1 MLITTV
7 IWTHQK
13 FFEVQLYV
21 ACTGRKW
28 VARLKN
34 NIRNCDFKI
43 IIVFNSG
50 TLKGSLLKW
59 DIIKL

>member
-21 ACTGRKW
+21 ACTGRKR
-28 VARLKN
+28 VAGLNN
-34 NIRNCDFKI
+34 NIRNCNFKV
-43 IIVFNSG
+43 IIVFNLC

-59 DIIKL
+59 DIIKI